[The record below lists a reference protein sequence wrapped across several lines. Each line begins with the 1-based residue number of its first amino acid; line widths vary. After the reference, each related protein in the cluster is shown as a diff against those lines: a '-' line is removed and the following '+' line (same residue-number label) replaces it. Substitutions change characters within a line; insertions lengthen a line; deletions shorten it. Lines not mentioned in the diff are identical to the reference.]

1 MAAGE
6 KPRGSNPVLWLFGC
20 LAVGIATAI
29 GLRPPAEPSPQAKV
43 PEKVRGEHGV
53 KQPEDPSLDPL
64 EVLRNYLEVEPLDGK
79 RAACEAKKP
88 LWQYLQL
95 QPAQF
100 EFLIVTVP
108 DPVE

>member
-43 PEKVRGEHGV
+43 PEKVRGEHGA
-53 KQPEDPSLDPL
+53 KQPEDASLDPL
-64 EVLRNYLEVEPLDGK
+64 DVLRDYLEVEPPGRKSACSDG
-79 RAACEAKKP
+79 KKP
-88 LWQYLQL
+88 LSHYLRL
-95 QPAQF
+95 EPAQY

-108 DPVE
+108 